1 MASTTKDSNPS
12 KVLSSIA
19 FQHGVDI
26 LSEEFALIMDEMD
39 PMKHFRQRFAYPKN
53 GTLPSVDK
61 ELVDPNQDCVYMC
74 GNSLGL
80 KPRNADKYVMQ
91 QLDKW
96 GETGVET
103 HFLEP
108 LPAATCD
115 QYLKEEMGRLVGAKP
130 SSVTLMNGLTVNL
143 HLLLVSFYQPT
154 CDRYK
159 ILLEGHAFPSDRY
172 AMRSQ
177 AKLRGFDPDDA
188 VIEIHPRPNEHS
200 IRTEDILKL
209 LEQEGDKIAV
219 VCMSGVQY
227 YTGQKFEMG
236 RITKAAHD
244 KGCIVGWDL
253 AHAVGN
259 VELRLDDWDVD
270 FACWCTYKYMNSG
283 PGCIA
288 GAYVNSKHNARN
300 SNHLHGWWS
309 NKKATRFEMRQECDL
324 AEGVE
329 SFKLCNPP
337 PILVALAQ
345 ASLEIFDEAKM
356 ENLLKKQFL
365 LTGYLEH
372 LIKTYFVNGQLN
384 APTATIIT
392 PEDVTQRGCQL
403 SLTFSF
409 PLQQIHKEIQ
419 KRGVVCDVRLPNVMR
434 ITPVPLYNSFQDVYR
449 FITVLQEVFS
459 LCKSE
464 GA

>member
-1 MASTTKDSNPS
+1 MATTTEVNPL

-19 FQHGVDI
+19 YQHDVDI
-26 LSEEFALIMDEMD
+26 LSPEFAKIMDEMD
-39 PMKHFRQRFAYPKN
+39 PLRHFRERFTYPKN
-53 GTLPSVDK
+53 GTLPNTDK
-61 ELVDPNQDCVYMC
+61 KLVDPNEECVYLC

-80 KPRNADKYVMQ
+80 KPRTADTYVQQ

-96 GETGVET
+96 AETGVET

-108 LPAATCD
+108 LPASRCD
-115 QYLKEEMGRLVGAKP
+115 QYGKEEMGRLVGAKP

-143 HLLLVSFYQPT
+143 HLLLMSFYQPT
-154 CDRYK
+154 NARYK

-188 VIEIHPRPNEHS
+188 VIEVYPRPNEHT

-209 LEQEGDKIAV
+209 LEQEGEKIAV

-227 YTGQKFEMG
+227 YTGQKFDMG
-236 RITKAAHD
+236 LITKAAHD
-244 KGCIVGWDL
+244 KGCFVGWDL

-259 VELRLDDWDVD
+259 VEIRLDDWDVD

-283 PGCIA
+283 PGCLG
-288 GAYVNSKHNARN
+288 GAYVNSKHNKRN
-300 SNHLHGWWS
+300 TDHLHGWWS
-309 NKKATRFEMRQECDL
+309 NKETTRFEMRDECDV
-324 AEGVE
+324 ADGVD
-329 SFKLCNPP
+329 SFRLCNPP
-337 PILVALAQ
+337 PILVALAK
-345 ASLEIFDEAKM
+345 ASLEIFEEAKM

-372 LIKTYFVNGQLN
+372 LVKTHFSSGQLD

-392 PEDVTQRGCQL
+392 PEDTTQRGCQL
-403 SLTFSF
+403 SFTFSF
-409 PLQQIHKEIQ
+409 PLKQIHKEIQ
-419 KRGVVCDVRLPNVMR
+419 KRGVVCDVRLPNAMR
-434 ITPVPLYNSFQDVYR
+434 ITPVPLYNSFRDVYN
-449 FITVLQEVFS
+449 FIKILQEVFA
-459 LCKSE
+459 LCKTE